1 MRGFLD
7 LSILTPWP
15 VWVTL
20 RLHIWTKAVI
30 ETRKKVLGLEHPDTL
45 VSMGNLAVI
54 FRIKAGGMR
63 PRSQRYKSWMTRK
76 RVLGLEHLD
85 TLTRMS
91 ILASTLLNQG
101 LWKEAE
107 QLETQV
113 VETSFRMLG
122 LEHPARDAGQ
132 HGWPC
137 INTFQSRP
145 VEGRRGDR
153 NASHGDKKEVAG
165 TWAFQH
171 ADEHGKLWT
180 ISLWIKAGGR
190 RPRSWLEV

>member
-1 MRGFLD
+1 
-7 LSILTPWP
+7 
-15 VWVTL
+15 
-20 RLHIWTKAVI
+20 
-30 ETRKKVLGLEHPDTL
+30 
-45 VSMGNLAVI
+45 
-54 FRIKAGGMR
+54 
-63 PRSQRYKSWMTRK
+63 MTRK

-137 INTFQSRP
+137 IKILFNHGRWKGAEEIGMQVMETRKKVLGLEHSNMLMSMGNFGQFLFESRP
-145 VEGRRGDR
+145 AE
-153 NASHGDKKEVAG
+153 
-165 TWAFQH
+165 
-171 ADEHGKLWT
+171 
-180 ISLWIKAGGR
+180 GGR
-190 RPRSWLEV
+190 GAGWRYKSLEPKKRMVGPDHPKMLISMNNLAVTF